1 MFCLSD
7 LRPGQRATVQ
17 ALNTTGA
24 MRRRLL
30 DLGLIEGTGVECLG
44 RAPAGDPA
52 AFLIRGTVIA
62 IRDADSRGV
71 LLRKG

>member
-1 MFCLSD
+1 MFSLSD